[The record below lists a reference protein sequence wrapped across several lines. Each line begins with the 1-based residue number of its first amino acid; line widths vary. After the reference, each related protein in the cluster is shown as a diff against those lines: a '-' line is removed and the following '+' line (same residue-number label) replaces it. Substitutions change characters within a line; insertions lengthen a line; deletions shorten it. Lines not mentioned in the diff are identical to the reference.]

1 MAKRSVLAEVQRKLF
16 HSLMGLV
23 AIVNWIGGPLL
34 TIGFAGVCLAF
45 FLGFDIMRIRVYGYF
60 PLRGVTD
67 RVMRPSERTR
77 LGANVFFAVGTL
89 SITLWLFILGN
100 LLAAE
105 LGILCYWMLTGW
117 LAIAAVVVAAVGDAL
132 AAIVGITWGHHRFRG
147 DRSVEG
153 TIAGFLGG
161 LLAFIPLW
169 CLLGMPIIYGLI
181 AAAMLVLVDIANLPL
196 NDNLLNPV
204 VLGVSL
210 ASVEILSVVVAGL
223 GVP

>member
-1 MAKRSVLAEVQRKLF
+1 MAKHPVLGEVQRKLF

-34 TIGFAGVCLAF
+34 SIGFTSVCLAF
-45 FLGFDIMRIRVYGYF
+45 FLGLDILRIRAYGYF

-89 SITLWLFILGN
+89 STTLWLFILGN
-100 LLAAE
+100 LLLAG
-105 LGILCYWMLTGW
+105 LGILCPWMLTGW
-117 LAIAAVVVAAVGDAL
+117 LAIAAVIVSAVGDAL
-132 AAIVGITWGHHRFRG
+132 AAIVGTTWGRRRFRG

-153 TIAGFLGG
+153 SIAGFMGA
-161 LLAFIPLW
+161 LLAFIPFW
-169 CLLGMPIIYGLI
+169 YLLGMPIFYGLI
-181 AAAMLVLVDIANLPL
+181 AAVTLTLVDIANPPV

-204 VLGVSL
+204 ALGVSL
-210 ASVEILSVVVAGL
+210 ASVEILSVIVAGL